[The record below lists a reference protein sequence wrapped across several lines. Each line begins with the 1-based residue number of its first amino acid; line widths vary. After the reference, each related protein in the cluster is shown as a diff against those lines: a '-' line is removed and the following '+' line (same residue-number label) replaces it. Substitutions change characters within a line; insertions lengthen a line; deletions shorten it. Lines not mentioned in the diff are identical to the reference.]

1 MFLDD
6 IADLLSTGGLSA
18 TTMYKAFMPEQPDEA
33 FGLYETAGQGPI
45 HAMAGSPGQASME
58 VAGLQVIRRSASYAT
73 GRSAMQDV
81 MNLLD
86 GLSERTINATRYSYV
101 EATQVP
107 FSLGRDD
114 SERSMLAVNFLA
126 YKDLST
132 G

>member
-1 MFLDD
+1 
-6 IADLLSTGGLSA
+6 
-18 TTMYKAFMPEQPDEA
+18 
-33 FGLYETAGQGPI
+33 
-45 HAMAGSPGQASME
+45 
-58 VAGLQVIRRSASYAT
+58 
-73 GRSAMQDV
+73 

>member
-1 MFLDD
+1 MLLDD
-6 IADLLSTGGLSA
+6 ISDLLTTGSI
-18 TTMYKAFMPEQPDEA
+18 TTQIYKSFMPEQPDDA
-33 FGLYETAGQGPI
+33 FVLTETAGLGPI
-45 HAMAGSPGQASME
+45 HAMAGSPGQAPIE
-58 VAGLQVIRRSASYAT
+58 VAGLQVIRRSASYETART
-73 GRSAMQDV
+73 AMQDV